1 MTHRFSFLL
10 ALLFVAASVRAQTD
24 VPSQKPARFQLYG
37 GYALLSNSFNGL
49 PGARHPLNGW
59 DSSIAFPLWHNL
71 RFKIDASGYL
81 GTNTGASQRSLFV
94 AAGGQ
99 FFHRFGRESA
109 FLEGLIA
116 PNSGDLGRYWGPNGA
131 PGETA
136 TFAAILGGGIDTPI
150 SPRFAI
156 RVSGAYQWTNL
167 KLINNVQQI
176 EPIQTPGLPN
186 NFARVS
192 SGLVW
197 NF

>member
-1 MTHRFSFLL
+1 MISRLSLML
-10 ALLFVAASVRAQTD
+10 AMLCIGVSVHAQTEAAA
-24 VPSQKPARFQLYG
+24 QKPARFQLYG

-59 DSSIAFPLWHNL
+59 DASITMPGWRNL

-99 FFHRFGRESA
+99 FFHRFGKESA
-109 FLEGLIA
+109 FLEGLVA

-156 RVSGAYQWTNL
+156 RVSGAYQWSNL
-167 KLINNVQQI
+167 KLINNVQSI
-176 EPIQTPGLPN
+176 VPIQTPGLPN